1 MTLPVNATLS
11 VDYPATLAKNFL
23 NPSLQA
29 LFQAV
34 PQADV
39 SLARPRQATE
49 DGTIDVKNTNNLIFH
64 HQRQNN
70 FRITRRITGNRPVK
84 RVNILDTLHLI
95 AGNRSAAHPAPDGYP
110 DTGNFALKWSEYQC
124 IVLKQIKTCPVY
136 VSETLV

>member
-1 MTLPVNATLS
+1 MLR
-11 VDYPATLAKNFL
+11 YPLIILRRSQRIFC

-39 SLARPRQATE
+39 SLARPR
-49 DGTIDVKNTNNLIFH
+49 LFH

-70 FRITRRITGNRPVK
+70 FRITRRITGNMPVK
-84 RVNILDTLHLI
+84 HMNILDTLHLI
-95 AGNRSAAHPAPDGYP
+95 AGNRSAAHAAPDGYP

-136 VSETLV
+136 VSETLI